1 MKVFAE
7 DPRFGT
13 FITDEFVS
21 KQKGAIS
28 MCELLDLYIDRGKA
42 EGAAETKIS
51 ILTRYL
57 KRHSAADAI
66 EDLGVTQEEIL
77 KAQELLKKES

>member
-1 MKVFAE
+1 
-7 DPRFGT
+7 
-13 FITDEFVS
+13 
-21 KQKGAIS
+21 

-66 EDLGVTQEEIL
+66 EDLGVTQKEIL
-77 KAQELLKKES
+77 KAKELLKKES